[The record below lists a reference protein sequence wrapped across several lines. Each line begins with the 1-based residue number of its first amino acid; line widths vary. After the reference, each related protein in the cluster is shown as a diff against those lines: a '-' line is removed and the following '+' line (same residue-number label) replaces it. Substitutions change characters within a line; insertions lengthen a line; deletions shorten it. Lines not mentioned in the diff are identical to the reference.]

1 MPSSLPKA
9 SRNALFRVGETR
21 NSWRTKGGW
30 CQSGSLI
37 GFPFGDCQNLCGVI
51 NVVEEARTRR
61 ENLGFKTRPCAGLG
75 LELLQ
80 SDSWTF
86 FDERSIVTPYV
97 VEVDTQ
103 GSVRAVGPAMEAYRP
118 TDAQIDYHLSR
129 FLRNVRSIP
138 IDPIVLRD
146 DWLEAYDYATDRGA
160 ATLNDYARIKDPFA
174 NVGRLSVA
182 VEVTSVVRAS
192 ADSFQL
198 RWIERTYSN
207 GSLSSTERWT
217 AILSIV
223 LQPPKD
229 VARIR
234 KNPLGIYVE
243 SLDWSREL
251 GNDLN
256 FGDAK

>member
-1 MPSSLPKA
+1 MMLRRSSVRYSTTSAPVTPYQVAQQLWDERIGS
-9 SRNALFRVGETR
+9 SRVQAKNWRLMALGTLALSFVMA
-21 NSWRTKGGW
+21 GG
-30 CQSGSLI
+30 
-37 GFPFGDCQNLCGVI
+37 
-51 NVVEEARTRR
+51 
-61 ENLGFKTRPCAGLG
+61 
-75 LELLQ
+75 LLWL
-80 SDSWTF
+80 ST
-86 FDERSIVTPYV
+86 RSIVTPYV

-103 GSVRAVGPAMEAYRP
+103 GSVRAVGPAIEAYRP

-138 IDPIVLRD
+138 IDPIVLRE

-160 ATLNDYARIKDPFA
+160 VALNDYARIKDPFA

-192 ADSFQL
+192 ENSFQL

-207 GSLSSTERWT
+207 GALSSTERWT

-256 FGDAK
+256 PGDAK

>member
-1 MPSSLPKA
+1 MLLRRSSVRYSTTPPA
-9 SRNALFRVGETR
+9 ITPYQAAQQQWDARIGSARVQAK
-21 NSWRTKGGW
+21 NWRLMAFGTLILAFVMAGG
-30 CQSGSLI
+30 
-37 GFPFGDCQNLCGVI
+37 
-51 NVVEEARTRR
+51 
-61 ENLGFKTRPCAGLG
+61 
-75 LELLQ
+75 LLWL
-80 SDSWTF
+80 ST
-86 FDERSIVTPYV
+86 RSIVTPYV

-146 DWLEAYDYATDRGA
+146 DWLEAYDYATDRA
-160 ATLNDYARIKDPFA
+160 AAVLNDYARVKDPFA
-174 NVGRLSVA
+174 NVGRTSVA
-182 VEVTSVVRAS
+182 IEVTSVVRAS
-192 ADSFQL
+192 DTSFQL
-198 RWIERTYSN
+198 RWIERIYQN
-207 GSLSSTERWT
+207 GSLNSTERWT

-234 KNPLGIYVE
+234 KNPLGIYVD

-251 GNDLN
+251 GNDSPS
-256 FGDAK
+256 GETK

>member
-1 MPSSLPKA
+1 MMFRRSSVRYSTSSPAVTPYQAAQQLWDERIGS
-9 SRNALFRVGETR
+9 SRVQAKNWRLMALGTLALAFVMT
-21 NSWRTKGGW
+21 
-30 CQSGSLI
+30 SG
-37 GFPFGDCQNLCGVI
+37 
-51 NVVEEARTRR
+51 
-61 ENLGFKTRPCAGLG
+61 
-75 LELLQ
+75 LLWL
-80 SDSWTF
+80 ST
-86 FDERSIVTPYV
+86 RSIVTPYI

-103 GSVRAVGPAMEAYRP
+103 GSVRAVGPAIEVYRP

-138 IDPIVLRD
+138 IDPIVLRN

-160 ATLNDYARIKDPFA
+160 AALNDYARVKDPFA

-192 ADSFQL
+192 ENSFQL

-207 GSLSSTERWT
+207 GALSSTERWT

-229 VARIR
+229 IARIR

-251 GNDLN
+251 GNDSST
-256 FGDAK
+256 GDAK